1 MFEESNNKKEG
12 LMIVQNCL
20 NLLKDLHQIEEEIK
34 NVKAVLSEKNIDID
48 EERLINELIKK
59 RLNP

>member
-1 MFEESNNKKEG
+1 
-12 LMIVQNCL
+12 MIVQNCL

-34 NVKAVLSEKNIDID
+34 KVKSVLSEKNIDID